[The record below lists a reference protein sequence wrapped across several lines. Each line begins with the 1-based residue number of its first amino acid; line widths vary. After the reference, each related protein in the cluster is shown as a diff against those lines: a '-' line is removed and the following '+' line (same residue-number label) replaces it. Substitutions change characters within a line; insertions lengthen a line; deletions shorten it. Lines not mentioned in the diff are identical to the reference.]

1 MTKIGT
7 GISKFSTTFLAIVFL
22 LGIATATL
30 AQSNS
35 LDFPTPVIT
44 NEVRGTIEARD
55 IGDSRV
61 TRHYFQLSGTTG
73 DLNLNIQYTNL
84 NGDVD
89 IFTADTMR
97 PLAKVSLVA
106 SDNPISV
113 DRTIFLR
120 GQENLILR
128 IEARSANDDPGR
140 YRIGFSG
147 TFVASEDTGT
157 APDAPTVSSAATKGK
172 RVTSSG
178 ALIPE
183 PPVAKVDP
191 LPAPVTEP
199 TAVAPPK
206 PKTTGKTARTTTTK
220 PAKPATTGNT
230 GRTTPTP
237 RKPVAKK
244 PAVTTPPTPTRPPA
258 ETARSTK
265 RTAST
270 AKKPDPAAPKPPAT
284 PSTPDPMAN
293 ARLVVD
299 TRDGMHREHYLRD
312 VRRFT
317 VEKGQLVVILKNGK
331 VELEPMSNVL
341 KVTIEP

>member
-1 MTKIGT
+1 MIKFGF
-7 GISKFSTTFLAIVFL
+7 GLSKYSLPFLTLVFL
-22 LGIATATL
+22 LATAVVSL
-30 AQSNS
+30 AQSTS
-35 LDFPTPVIT
+35 LDFPTPVVA
-44 NEVRGTIEARD
+44 NEISGSIEARD
-55 IGDSRV
+55 IGDSRL
-61 TRHYFQLSGTTG
+61 TRHFYRLSGTTG
-73 DLNLNIQYTNL
+73 DLNLSINYTNL

-106 SDNPISV
+106 SDNPVSV

-120 GQENLILR
+120 VQESLILR

-147 TFVASEDTGT
+147 TFVASTDT
-157 APDAPTVSSAATKGK
+157 ANSPDAPTVSAAATKGR

-183 PPVAKVDP
+183 PPVAKVEP
-191 LPAPVTEP
+191 PPVPVKESKPVVPA
-199 TAVAPPK
+199 K
-206 PKTTGKTARTTTTK
+206 PKTTGKTARTTTTQ

-230 GRTTPTP
+230 GRTTTTP
-237 RKPVAKK
+237 RKPVAKTPTK
-244 PAVTTPPTPTRPPA
+244 PPVESARNTRRTTTPT
-258 ETARSTK
+258 
-265 RTAST
+265 
-270 AKKPDPAAPKPPAT
+270 KKPETPAAPP
-284 PSTPDPMAN
+284 TPDPMAN

-331 VELEPMSNVL
+331 TELEPMSNVL